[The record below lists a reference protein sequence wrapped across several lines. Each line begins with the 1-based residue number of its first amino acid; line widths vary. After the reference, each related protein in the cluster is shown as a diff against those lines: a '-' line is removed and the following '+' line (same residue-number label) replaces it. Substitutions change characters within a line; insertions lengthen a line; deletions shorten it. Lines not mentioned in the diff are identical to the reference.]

1 MKRKVKILLLLI
13 RTKNIEHVHNG
24 EKRYHTD
31 RQTDRQSH
39 FSPQMDRKR

>member
-13 RTKNIEHVHNG
+13 GTKNIEHVHNG

-39 FSPQMDRKR
+39 FSPQMAKKR